1 MQSSRG
7 FTLIEL
13 MITVAILA
21 ILLGIGVPSFV
32 DFIRNNRASTQA
44 NELATAL
51 NLARSEA
58 VKRGLPVT
66 LRSPV
71 APNWTEYCVYEG
83 QNADLGTEPGLLTC
97 DDTDVLRAITVS
109 DDFLV
114 TSASTGITFGRLG
127 EQLWPAPAM
136 PAQFSITLAPKSGC
150 TTGRPHQRNVT
161 VALGGR
167 VNVQRVDC
175 P

>member
-66 LRSPV
+66 LRSPA
-71 APNWTEYCVYEG
+71 APNWTEYCVYVG
-83 QNADLGTEPGLLTC
+83 QNADFPGC
-97 DDTDVLRAITVS
+97 NDSGVLSAITVS

>member
-1 MQSSRG
+1 
-7 FTLIEL
+7 
-13 MITVAILA
+13 MITVTILA

-32 DFIRNNRASTQA
+32 NFIRNTRASTQA
-44 NELATAL
+44 NEIATAL

-66 LRSPV
+66 LRSP
-71 APNWTEYCVYEG
+71 ASPNWNEYCVYVG
-83 QNADLGTEPGLLTC
+83 QNADFLGCGDP
-97 DDTDVLRAITVS
+97 DILRAVVVP

-127 EQLWPAPAM
+127 EQLWPAPAL
-136 PAQFSITLAPKSGC
+136 PAQFQITLVPKSGC
-150 TTGRPHQRNVT
+150 TTGYPHQRNVT

-167 VNVQRVDC
+167 VNVQRVNC